1 VKIGFSFGK
10 CIRDIVQG
18 KVDIDDVLLIVART
32 RMHNVDSVRQVISN
46 YMSRSDY
53 LAGLDEEKCQEI
65 GVELYVSGK
74 VHQARLEGSN
84 ISKHGHRILD
94 VWRGSVS
101 EEGVWAD
108 VVPAA
113 HMNEQVKEVWNHYR
127 FLLNMTASI
136 PEKESYQ

>member
-1 VKIGFSFGK
+1 MKIGFSFGK

-65 GVELYVSGK
+65 GVELYVAGK
-74 VHQARLEGSN
+74 VHQARLDGSN
-84 ISKHGHRILD
+84 ILG